1 MSNTLTNLI
10 PTLYEAAD
18 VVSRELVG
26 FIPAVT
32 RDSTAERVALNQPV
46 NIPVVGAIS
55 TANITPGVTAP
66 NDGDATPG
74 NVIMTISKSKYAPV
88 RWNGEETMATAGTG
102 IWGQLNRDRF
112 AQAMRALTNEVEA
125 DLAALYVQASRAYGT
140 AATTP
145 FGSANDLSDMAQ
157 MLKILEDNGAPGNI
171 HAVFGSAAIANLRG
185 KQSVLF
191 KVNEAGTS
199 DLLRRGIIGDIQGAM
214 VHNSAQ
220 VKTHTAGAMAS
231 ATTNNAGYAVGAT
244 AITLATAGT
253 GVVAAGDVI
262 TFAGDTNKYVVKSV
276 VFAGANPAAGDVITL
291 QEPGLRVAIAT
302 SATAITVIATSVRNM
317 VFSGSAIALA
327 TRAPAMPEG
336 GDDADDV
343 IDIAD
348 PVSGLSFQVAVYRQ
362 YRQTRFEVGLAWG
375 VQMIAPR
382 HCGLLLG

>member
-46 NIPVVGAIS
+46 NIPVVGAITTS
-55 TANITPGVTAP
+55 NITPGVTAP

-88 RWNGEETMATAGTG
+88 RWNGEETMSTAGTG
-102 IWGQLNRDRF
+102 IWAQLNRDRF

-125 DLAALYVQASRAYGT
+125 DLAALYAKASRAYGT

-145 FGSANDLSDMAQ
+145 FGTANDLSDMAQ

-220 VKTHTAGAMAS
+220 VKTHTSGAMAS
-231 ATTNNAGYAVGAT
+231 ATTDSTGYAVGAT

-276 VFAGANPAAGDVITL
+276 VFAGANPASGDVITL
-291 QEPGLRVAIAT
+291 QEPGLRVAIAA

-375 VQMIAPR
+375 VQMVAPR
-382 HCGLLLG
+382 HAALLLG

>member
-1 MSNTLTNLI
+1 MANTLTNLL
-10 PTLYEAAD
+10 PTLYQAAD

-46 NIPVVGAIS
+46 NIPVVGAIT
-55 TANITPGVTAP
+55 TADITPGVTAP
-66 NDGDATPG
+66 DDGNAAPA
-74 NVIMTISKSKYAPV
+74 NVIMTITKSKYAPV

-102 IWGQLNRDRF
+102 IWAQLNRDRF
-112 AQAMRALTNEVEA
+112 AQAMRALVNEVES
-125 DLAALYVQASRAYGT
+125 DLAALHVKASRAYGT
-140 AATTP
+140 PAVAP

-157 MLKILEDNGAPGNI
+157 CLKMLEDNGAPGNI
-171 HAVFGSAAIANLRG
+171 HAVFGSSAIANIRG

-191 KVNEAGTS
+191 KVNESGTE

-214 VHNSAQ
+214 VHNSGQ
-220 VKTHTAGAMAS
+220 VKTHTAGAMAN
-231 ATTNNAGYAVGAT
+231 ATTNNAGYIVGST

-276 VFAGANPAAGDVITL
+276 VFAGANPAAGDIITL
-291 QEPGLRVAIAT
+291 QEPGLRQALPG
-302 SATAITVIATSVRNM
+302 SAVAITVIATSARNM

-375 VQMIAPR
+375 CQMVSPR
-382 HCGLLLG
+382 HAMILLG